1 MELRDLILIALPFI
15 VAITLGVG
23 FLLVFR
29 ERAAAQDTMRRRA
42 QLAEP
47 DLATPLRDRKPPERP
62 WWGNPWLWLLVGVV
76 FVLLGLY
83 VWPGLFGGTFFFLP
97 GEGSDRR
104 PAVPVRDR
112 GHRLEVDRG
121 MDFLARPARFRRRRL
136 RTGRQA
142 TGPIR

>member
-29 ERAAAQDTMRRRA
+29 ERAAAHETMRRRA

-47 DLATPLRDRKPPERP
+47 DLATPLRDPKPAERP
-62 WWGNPWLWLLVGVV
+62 WWGNPWLWLAIGIV

-97 GEGSDRR
+97 FIWVWR
-104 PAVPVRDR
+104 PRR
-112 GHRLEVDRG
+112 GHDVDPRANG
-121 MDFLARPARFRRRRL
+121 HEK
-136 RTGRQA
+136 RQDPSSL
-142 TGPIR
+142 GG

>member
-1 MELRDLILIALPFI
+1 LELRDLILIALPFI

-29 ERAAAQDTMRRRA
+29 ERAALDTMRRRA

-47 DLATPLRDRKPPERP
+47 DLATPLRDPKPAERP
-62 WWGNPWLWLLVGVV
+62 WWGNPWLWLAVGVV

-97 GEGSDRR
+97 FIWVWRPRR
-104 PAVPVRDR
+104 GRDVDPR
-112 GHRLEVDRG
+112 TNGHEKREDPRSLG
-121 MDFLARPARFRRRRL
+121 
-136 RTGRQA
+136 G
-142 TGPIR
+142 

>member
-1 MELRDLILIALPFI
+1 VELRDLILVALPFI

-29 ERAAAQDTMRRRA
+29 ERAALDTMRRRA

-47 DLATPLRDRKPPERP
+47 DLATPLRDPKPAERP
-62 WWGNPWLWLLVGVV
+62 WWGNPWLWLAVGVV

-97 GEGSDRR
+97 FIWVWRPRR
-104 PAVPVRDR
+104 GRDVDPR
-112 GHRLEVDRG
+112 TNGHEKREDPRSLG
-121 MDFLARPARFRRRRL
+121 
-136 RTGRQA
+136 G
-142 TGPIR
+142 